1 MEFKI
6 KQINIL
12 EMKKMIGE
20 NKNSM
25 KVLKTKLFCAA
36 EVILVNWTT
45 NDVETIRRLYKK
57 EILTHTSH
65 IIKM

>member
-1 MEFKI
+1 
-6 KQINIL
+6 
-12 EMKKMIGE
+12 MKKMIGE

-25 KVLKTKLFCAA
+25 EVLKTKLFCAA

-57 EILTHTSH
+57 ETLTHTSH